1 MGQAARGAALLAAGS
16 TDGRGRMDRGAR
28 TALAVGVV
36 LAYAR
41 PFTTGDGNG
50 ALNAGVWTPADPAQA
65 RLHRRLIR
73 SRNERYRPRG
83 PADPR
88 GSSPVAAEWFA
99 PVDTDRSWFRVGE
112 LAEAQGERM
121 QALAGALENELDA
134 GTSTAQEPR
143 RGGRVR
149 A

>member
-1 MGQAARGAALLAAGS
+1 
-16 TDGRGRMDRGAR
+16 
-28 TALAVGVV
+28 
-36 LAYAR
+36 
-41 PFTTGDGNG
+41 
-50 ALNAGVWTPADPAQA
+50 
-65 RLHRRLIR
+65 
-73 SRNERYRPRG
+73 
-83 PADPR
+83 
-88 GSSPVAAEWFA
+88 VAAEWFA